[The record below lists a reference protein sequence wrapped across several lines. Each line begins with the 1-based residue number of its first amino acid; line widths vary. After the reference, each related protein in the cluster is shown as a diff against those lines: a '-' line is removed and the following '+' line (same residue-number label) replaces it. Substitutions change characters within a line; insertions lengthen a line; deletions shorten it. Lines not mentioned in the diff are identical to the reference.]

1 MKKKVRNNKVILA
14 SILALGCLTAASVGF
29 SSWVIGAQ
37 NISTKSNVD
46 VTVDDVVDNRL
57 FNVTAS
63 SNSTIKLGPSTK
75 GTYISYSGSA
85 SEEVLDFSFS
95 LTFIAN
101 TANTANDGEAFAF
114 TSLGDQSFDIKFSFT
129 NTLNINDAENEYI
142 KFPSEPS
149 ETTIGT
155 ISKSGFI
162 ASGTTAPQSSNVITY
177 TGKLAWGS
185 YFGGK
190 NPSELDDSTVSKD
203 PTKVDSY
210 IAGLKHLKDCLNNQS
225 NKNFVI
231 TVNIV
236 KK

>member
-14 SILALGCLTAASVGF
+14 SILVLGCLTAASVGF
-29 SSWVIGAQ
+29 SSWVIGVQ
-37 NISTKSNVD
+37 KISTKSNVD

-75 GTYISYSGSA
+75 GTYISYSGIA
-85 SEEVLDFSFS
+85 SEEVLDFNFK
-95 LTFIAN
+95 LTF
-101 TANTANDGEAFAF
+101 TAKGGNDAFNF

-129 NTLNINDAENEYI
+129 NINTLNINDNADGKTYI
-142 KFPSEPS
+142 DFPSK
-149 ETTIGT
+149 TIGT

-190 NPSELDDSTVSKD
+190 NPSELND
-203 PTKVDSY
+203 PKKVDSY
-210 IAGLKHLKDCLNNQS
+210 IAVLNHLKTSLDNQ
-225 NKNFVI
+225 KLEI
-231 TVNIV
+231 TVNIG